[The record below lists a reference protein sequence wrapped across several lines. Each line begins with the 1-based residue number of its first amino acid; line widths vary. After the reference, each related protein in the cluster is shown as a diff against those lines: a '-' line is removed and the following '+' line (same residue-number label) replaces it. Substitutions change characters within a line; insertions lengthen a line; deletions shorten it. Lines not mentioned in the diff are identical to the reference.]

1 MCTSDNCCAEV
12 NPVEVRRGVHVGC
25 LGRMLA
31 YLGRCSTLLE
41 NMLHFMRFQSIQD
54 ALPKSVKH
62 EAKTVRDSP
71 GWSLRCVS
79 AACAV
84 VGEWGFFEPA
94 CGGGAI
100 NRLYTPCTR
109 KGRGKFDRY
118 AQSAEAKK

>member
-1 MCTSDNCCAEV
+1 MWGPLGMSWAYAGLLGAMFGALGKHATFHALSEYPRCA
-12 NPVEVRRGVHVGC
+12 
-25 LGRMLA
+25 L
-31 YLGRCSTLLE
+31 
-41 NMLHFMRFQSIQD
+41 
-54 ALPKSVKH
+54 KSVKY
-62 EAKTVRDSP
+62 EAETIRDSP
-71 GWSLRCVS
+71 EWSLRCVS
-79 AACAV
+79 AACSV